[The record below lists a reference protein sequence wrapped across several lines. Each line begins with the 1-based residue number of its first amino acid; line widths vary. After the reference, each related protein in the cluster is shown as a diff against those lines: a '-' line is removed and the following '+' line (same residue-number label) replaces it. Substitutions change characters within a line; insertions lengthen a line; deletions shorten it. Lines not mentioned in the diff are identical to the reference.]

1 MSRVK
6 PSQTPAP
13 EPNTA
18 ELLRDAY
25 AAIEDVVPVHL
36 ARHGHEAVRR
46 VLARSAD
53 PGDFF
58 ATTTQPDLEP
68 AMAGARAEGADMAAL
83 LFELSSLGGAFD
95 NDADTSPTGA
105 KVTTRPLQA
114 DTSEHKPKKRKLF
127 GR

>member
-1 MSRVK
+1 MA
-6 PSQTPAP
+6 AP
-13 EPNTA
+13 VAGLDVPDEP
-18 ELLRDAY
+18 ER
-25 AAIEDVVPVHL
+25 EH
-36 ARHGHEAVRR
+36 
-46 VLARSAD
+46 VLARTSD

-58 ATTTQPDLEP
+58 GTTTQPDLEP

-95 NDADTSPTGA
+95 NDSDSNAAGS

-114 DTSEHKPKKRKLF
+114 DNSEHKGKKRKLF